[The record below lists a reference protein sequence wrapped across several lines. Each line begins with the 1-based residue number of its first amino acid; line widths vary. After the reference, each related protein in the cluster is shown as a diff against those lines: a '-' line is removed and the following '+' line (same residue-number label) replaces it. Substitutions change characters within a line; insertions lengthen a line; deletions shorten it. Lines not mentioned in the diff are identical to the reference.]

1 MANECSNCG
10 TPPGPGNVTRMV
22 GRDGAGNITEL
33 CFRCW
38 KLQKRDEAPA
48 EPQLK
53 KKGKGKRAHS

>member
-1 MANECSNCG
+1 
-10 TPPGPGNVTRMV
+10 MV